1 MSYFQIVSASPIPGT
16 TNRWRYSLTSAV
28 LKADGQFETPTVLRG
43 ETGQVLTA
51 GIVYGYNLL
60 EANNT
65 ATGIQGNGFDL
76 DELPP
81 ILIGVGFALRP
92 APVGAVVKADK
103 EGNDWLFSY
112 PNAMG
117 KGSAYGT

>member
-65 ATGIQGNGFDL
+65 IQGNGFDL

-81 ILIGVGFALRP
+81 IFALRP
-92 APVGAVVKADK
+92 APVGAVVKADR

>member
-60 EANNT
+60 EANKVK
-65 ATGIQGNGFDL
+65 AVPLDAGSRV

-81 ILIGVGFALRP
+81 IFALRP
-92 APVGAVVKADK
+92 APVGAVVKADR